1 MSPACR
7 DAACGSEGRPPV
19 LDRLRRW
26 WRARPLGTVFVAYL
40 AGYLVLAT
48 AGTALVLNVVD
59 GLQSEYYTVELD
71 VGGGGLARA
80 SIETGPYIYDAATDE
95 LIPATEL
102 DLPGDN
108 PYAVFVGVKHGV
120 EPDRTGLSD
129 DEAAA
134 LDEGEPLE
142 VNATMEAV
150 RAGTVDLY
158 DWGLNYNYLPGFTSD
173 DVLDDRGVIAP
184 DRVAE
189 YDRRNRAGRVDAIG
203 LFEDA
208 TGVDLAQAFGETM
221 VSNVAYYADS
231 VPTDALPYTL
241 GLVLNMVAPFALYGG
256 LAWVMFR
263 RFYRV
268 HIAAPLDGLAGAA
281 RRIAEQDL
289 DFSIE
294 PVRGRELGAL
304 RATLEEMRASL
315 LAAQRELW
323 RTAEERRRL
332 NAAFAHDLRTPV
344 TVLRGTIDLGRMRIA
359 RGEAVGSPQLDVL
372 SDQVE
377 RLSRYADTMSGLT
390 KLEDRALACEPS
402 AAGEVVCRLRA
413 HAGEVVAARGGG
425 LRLEAL
431 DPDSV
436 GAASLGDATVAV
448 DLPLAE
454 EVLDN
459 LLNNACGHA
468 VSTVRL
474 GVRLDPVPP
483 ASPAPDETPAAPA
496 RAAQL
501 VCIVEDD
508 GPGFSAEALRRAREP
523 FFSEAKSAEHFGVG
537 LNIADTLTE
546 LHGGALELGCADGG
560 GARVTAR
567 FTCGYAAGM
576 EFPPSAGACSQG

>member
-1 MSPACR
+1 MVRALGG
-7 DAACGSEGRPPV
+7 AAG
-19 LDRLRRW
+19 RLRRW

-59 GLQSEYYTVELD
+59 GFQSEYYTVELD
-71 VGGGGLARA
+71 VGGGNLARA
-80 SIETGPYIYDAATDE
+80 SIETGPYIYDVATDE

-108 PYAVFVGVKHGV
+108 PYAVFVGVKHDV

-129 DEAAA
+129 DEAAE
-134 LDEGEPLE
+134 LDEGEPLK

-150 RAGTVDLY
+150 RAGTIDLY

-184 DRVAE
+184 GRVAE
-189 YDRRNRAGRVDAIG
+189 YDRKNRAGRVDVIG

-231 VPTDALPYTL
+231 IPTDALPYTL

-268 HIAAPLDGLAGAA
+268 HIAVPLDGLAGAA

-344 TVLRGTIDLGRMRIA
+344 TVLKGTVEMARMRA
-359 RGEAVGSPQLDVL
+359 RRGELPDADALEVLAGQVGRLESYATAMGGL
-372 SDQVE
+372 S
-377 RLSRYADTMSGLT
+377 
-390 KLEDRALACEPS
+390 KLEDRVVERAPVGCDALA
-402 AAGEVVCRLRA
+402 ARLAA
-413 HAGEVVAARGGG
+413 HARELVDAR
-425 LRLEAL
+425 RPELEL
-431 DPDSV
+431 DISIEPC
-436 GAASLGDATVAV
+436 
-448 DLPLAE
+448 AE
-454 EVLDN
+454 EVLVDAPLVEEVLGN
-459 LLNNACGHA
+459 VVGNACVHA
-468 VSTVRL
+468 RSRIEVGIACGRGAHGGRRLLVSVR
-474 GVRLDPVPP
+474 
-483 ASPAPDETPAAPA
+483 
-496 RAAQL
+496 
-501 VCIVEDD
+501 DD
-508 GPGFSAEALRRAREP
+508 GPGFTPEALRRACDP
-523 FFSEAKSAEHFGVG
+523 FYSENKSAEHFGLG
-537 LNIADTLTE
+537 LNISLTLAA
-546 LHGGALELGCADGG
+546 LHGGGIELGNDERG
-560 GARVTAR
+560 GACVRA
-567 FTCGYAAGM
+567 
-576 EFPPSAGACSQG
+576 EFSVDA

>member
-1 MSPACR
+1 MVRALGG
-7 DAACGSEGRPPV
+7 AA
-19 LDRLRRW
+19 DRLRRW

-71 VGGGGLARA
+71 VGGGTLARA
-80 SIETGPYIYDAATDE
+80 SIGTGPYIYDAAADE

-108 PYAVFVGVKHGV
+108 PYAVFVGVKHDV
-120 EPDRTGLSD
+120 EPDRTGLLE
-129 DEAAA
+129 DEAAE
-134 LDEGEPLE
+134 LDEGAPLE
-142 VNATMEAV
+142 VNATMDAV

-184 DRVAE
+184 ERVAE
-189 YDRRNRAGRVDAIG
+189 YDRKNRAGRVDAIA

-208 TGVDLAQAFGETM
+208 TGVDLTQAFGATM

-231 VPTDALPYTL
+231 IPNDELPYTL
-241 GLVLNMVAPFALYGG
+241 GLVLNLVAPFALYGG

-294 PVRGRELGAL
+294 PVRGRELDGL

-344 TVLRGTIDLGRMRIA
+344 TVLKGTVEMARMRA
-359 RGEAVGSPQLDVL
+359 RRGELPDADALEVLAGQVGRLESYATAMGGL
-372 SDQVE
+372 S
-377 RLSRYADTMSGLT
+377 
-390 KLEDRALACEPS
+390 KLEDRVVERALVGFDE
-402 AAGEVVCRLRA
+402 L
-413 HAGEVVAARGGG
+413 AARLATSARELVEARRPELELGIAIGAGGVAVESG
-425 LRLEAL
+425 VAVG
-431 DPDSV
+431 PDSTT
-436 GAASLGDATVAV
+436 GPRDLEILV
-448 DLPLAE
+448 DIPLVE
-454 EVLDN
+454 EVLGN
-459 LLNNACGHA
+459 VVGNACVHA
-468 VSTVRL
+468 RGRIEVGIACECAEQGEHGEQGKRGGRRLLVSVR
-474 GVRLDPVPP
+474 
-483 ASPAPDETPAAPA
+483 
-496 RAAQL
+496 
-501 VCIVEDD
+501 DD
-508 GPGFSAEALRRAREP
+508 GPGFTPEALRRACDP
-523 FFSEAKSAEHFGVG
+523 FYSENKSAEHFGLG
-537 LNIADTLTE
+537 LNISSTLAA
-546 LHGGALELGCADGG
+546 LHGGGIELGNDDRG
-560 GARVTAR
+560 GACVRA
-567 FTCGYAAGM
+567 
-576 EFPPSAGACSQG
+576 EFSVGA